1 MRNIVFPSFYC
12 FLITLIVLGSACS
25 NTKKSVY
32 FYGQSDTTLANRL
45 SAFEYPIQNNDLL
58 SISVSSLNLEAS
70 AVFNS
75 PNVSNV
81 IYSPSTGG
89 YIQSAGYLVNSEG
102 NVQFPILGN
111 VKATGLTKA
120 QLRKEITN
128 ELLKRKLLVDPIVQI
143 RHLNFRVT
151 VLGEVGKPTVIPVPN
166 EKITL
171 LEAIGLA
178 GDLTIFARRDNV
190 MVIREVNDQKVIKR
204 INLNDREIFTSP
216 YYYLLPNDIVYVEPN
231 ETKIAGASNTRLWLP
246 VVLSGLTLTAVI
258 LELFIN

>member
-1 MRNIVFPSFYC
+1 MRNFVFPLFFC
-12 FLITLIVLGSACS
+12 FLLSLTVLATSCA

-32 FYGQSDTTLANRL
+32 FYGQTDTTLANRL
-45 SAFEYPIQNNDLL
+45 TAFEYPIQNNDLL
-58 SISVSSLNLEAS
+58 SISVSSLNPEAT
-70 AVFNS
+70 AVFNN
-75 PNVSNV
+75 PNASNA

-102 NVQFPILGN
+102 YIQFPILGN
-111 VKATGLTKA
+111 IKTTGLTKA

-178 GDLTIFARRDNV
+178 GDLTIYARRDNV

-204 INLNDREIFTSP
+204 INLGAKEIFTSP

-231 ETKIAGASNTRLWLP
+231 ETKVASASNTRLWLP
-246 VVLSGLTLTAVI
+246 VVLSGLTLAAVI
-258 LELFIN
+258 LEIIVN